1 MMKCTGEAM
10 SIEFCPLCR
19 TTTNMII
26 TLTPKAIAG
35 PDGKMKT
42 ITIKTYHCES
52 CGSFV
57 RNENEE
63 DCAVRI
69 AQPDPC
75 ISLRIPN
82 SAFHIPNLKSSAFGT
97 NSLQFPA
104 LCTILVLTEVRIKK

>member
-1 MMKCTGEAM
+1 MPSEY
-10 SIEFCPLCR
+10 CPLCR
-19 TTTNMII
+19 IAANMNV
-26 TLTPKAIAG
+26 TVMPRAIAG
-35 PDGKMKT
+35 KDGKMKT
-42 ITIKTYHCES
+42 ITTKTYHCES

-104 LCTILVLTEVRIKK
+104 LCTILVLTEARIKKEGKNK